1 MIRVW
6 CKQLN
11 DTSVVQTVK
20 RYECGANSEMIWV
33 WRKQLNDTSVVQTM
47 KWYECGANSKT
58 IWVWRKQ
65 YNTMSVV
72 QTVKWYECDANS
84 EMIWV
89 WCKQL
94 NDTSVVQTVM
104 QCCTWVPIIRVGQNY
119 TFIGIYGVHT
129 VFLAGKSPYIRSYT
143 VQIYDSGQPYSWYVT
158 DCDFATDRNWNERS
172 WTATVI
178 LLC

>member
-1 MIRVW
+1 MSVAQIW
-6 CKQLN
+6 K
-11 DTSVVQTVK
+11 DMSVVQTVK
-20 RYECGANSEMIWV
+20 WYECGANSEMIWV
-33 WRKQLNDTSVVQTM
+33 WCKQH
-47 KWYECGANSKT
+47 
-58 IWVWRKQ
+58 
-65 YNTMSVV
+65 NTMSVV

-143 VQIYDSGQPYSWYVT
+143 VQIYDSGQPYICTVYVVNVLQVSCRT
-158 DCDFATDRNWNERS
+158 SSLMYGAYARLWPWLALVMFPVAGS
-172 WTATVI
+172 S
-178 LLC
+178 